1 MKKSKFVSAFL
12 AVVMAFSAVPA
23 INVSAAEDSD
33 SLIEIAS
40 VPENLCDNSFDK
52 FIYGMVIN
60 VTDLNN
66 ETKQIT
72 LSKKNTMPIA
82 GEDYSEVCGYAS
94 QTFLVTVGD
103 LMLRAEANIYISDYA
118 EIRFNYFGDEIDSDE
133 VIYEYPATFEI
144 PSAFAMDGFGYKTN
158 EDDTLTLVCDIN
170 KITNEKTTKGE
181 EIVVPTEVH
190 GKTVSAI
197 AKGALSSFS
206 KPASVTIP
214 DSVKVIEDNSVG
226 YYIESENNIYS
237 PNMIELLAE
246 ADDNDTF
253 DVVIEL
259 FDVDNESQCEYIIN
273 TYFNEDT
280 EYEYY
285 EDFGFMF
292 DGISEYSCGAVTLT
306 ATKAELLAIDNS
318 ENIYINTREEAFGKS
333 IDADFAYLLEKSADD
348 EVFDIVIELYG
359 KNYDKT
365 CEHIMSTYFD
375 EDKEYEYDGEWGAIY
390 LQATAAEIL
399 AMDGERNICVML
411 DSELGITL
419 NCDLA
424 RLLDAAADD
433 DTFDVVINLFGEDND
448 ELCNVIINAYF
459 DENTEYEYDSD
470 LGSIFITATKE
481 QILAVSDNE
490 PVYIWQ
496 ENENDFNGGGLS
508 DMLYDYVTN
517 PENAGKSIEIMISS
531 YTDEIT
537 EVAQTIAD
545 EYFDGTTDYTINKEY
560 DSMSIVAS
568 VEQILALNDSNY
580 LVYAVKAFT
589 FDEPLYLEYID
600 ADDDAVFDIL
610 ASYDRP
616 SILHPS
622 TDKIINKYFAGCKV
636 DRFSINGSDGFV
648 AEGVTKAQL
657 DAYIKKPVKGMY
669 LTVAPTAEY
678 EKIEGFVI
686 YGTKGSAAEAYAN
699 ANGFEF
705 VDITAK
711 YDIGDVNL
719 DGKLTIQDATLLQRY
734 QAEIA
739 TLDDAQLA
747 VADFDGNG
755 TINVSDVTAIQRKLA
770 E

>member
-72 LSKKNTMPIA
+72 LSKKNTIPMA

-94 QTFLVTVGD
+94 QTFLVNAGD

-118 EIRFNYFGDEIDSDE
+118 EIRFNYFGEEIDSDE

-246 ADDNDTF
+246 ADDNDAF

-259 FDVDNESQCEYIIN
+259 FDADNAEQCEYIIN
-273 TYFNEDT
+273 TYFNEDI

-285 EDFGFMF
+285 KDFGFMF
-292 DGISEYSCGAVTLT
+292 DGKNEYSYGAVVLT
-306 ATKAELLAIDNS
+306 ATKAELLGIKS
-318 ENIYINTREEAFGKS
+318 IENIYINTCEEAFGKS
-333 IDADFAYLLEKSADD
+333 IDVDFAYLLEKSADD
-348 EVFDIVIELYG
+348 EVFNIVIEILG
-359 KNYDKT
+359 GDYDLT
-365 CEHIMSTYFD
+365 YEHIMGSYFD
-375 EDKEYEYDGEWGAIY
+375 GNTEHKYDSEWGSIY
-390 LQATAAEIL
+390 LQATKSEIL
-399 AMDGERNICVML
+399 AMDGERNICIML
-411 DSELGITL
+411 DSETGITL
-419 NCDLA
+419 NCELA
-424 RLLDAAADD
+424 RLLDVSSDD
-433 DTFDVVINLFGEDND
+433 DTFDIAIDLCGDDYD
-448 ELCNVIINAYF
+448 ELCDYIISTYF
-459 DENTEYEYDSD
+459 DENTEYEYNIECGIIY
-470 LGSIFITATKE
+470 LTATKE
-481 QILAVSDNE
+481 QILSIGNEE
-490 PVYIWQ
+490 PVYIYQ
-496 ENENDFNGGGLS
+496 ENKGDFMSAGLS
-508 DMLYDYVTN
+508 ELLYDYVTN
-517 PENAGKSIEIMISS
+517 PDNAGKSIEITIIPSKDYIM
-531 YTDEIT
+531 D
-537 EVAQTIAD
+537 VAQIIAD
-545 EYFDGTTDYTINKEY
+545 EYFDGTTDYTM
-560 DSMSIVAS
+560 DLQMSAMSIVAS
-568 VEQILALNDSNY
+568 VEQVLALNDSEYIVFAGNSK
-580 LVYAVKAFT
+580 V
-589 FDEPLYLEYID
+589 FDEPLYLEYIE
-600 ADDDAVFDIL
+600 ADEDAVFNLL
-610 ASYDRP
+610 AAYTRP

-622 TDKIINKYFAGCKV
+622 IDKVIDKYFAGCELEKFTTIGG
-636 DRFSINGSDGFV
+636 DCFI

-657 DAYIKKPVKGMY
+657 DAYVKKPVKGMY

-705 VDITAK
+705 VDVNSNESV
-711 YDIGDVNL
+711 GDVNL
-719 DGKLTIQDATLLQRY
+719 DGDLTIQDATLLQRY
-734 QAEIA
+734 QAEIVA
-739 TLDDAQLA
+739 FDDTQLA
-747 VADFDGNG
+747 LADFDGDGSITVN
-755 TINVSDVTAIQRKLA
+755 DVTAIQRKLA
-770 E
+770 S